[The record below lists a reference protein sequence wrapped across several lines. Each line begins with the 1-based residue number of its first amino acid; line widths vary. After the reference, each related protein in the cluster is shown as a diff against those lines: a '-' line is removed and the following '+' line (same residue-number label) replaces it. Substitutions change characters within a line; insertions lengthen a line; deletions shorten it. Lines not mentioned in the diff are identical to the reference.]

1 MGNPGGPYRGFS
13 QNLRT
18 HDRIRTDTGGGLLS
32 ALLLEANHHDHCPL
46 GGISVPIFIVEKIV
60 DGVMLVDLRGRIT
73 LGPETEAVRS
83 KLKELLAAGHR
94 HLILNLGEVTYLD
107 SVGLGTLIS
116 GYTSARNAGGN
127 LKLLHLPRGVQQL
140 LQITRLS
147 TVFEIYE
154 DLAKAVGSFKS
165 ESL

>member
-1 MGNPGGPYRGFS
+1 
-13 QNLRT
+13 
-18 HDRIRTDTGGGLLS
+18 
-32 ALLLEANHHDHCPL
+32 
-46 GGISVPIFIVEKIV
+46 
-60 DGVMLVDLRGRIT
+60 
-73 LGPETEAVRS
+73 VRS
-83 KLKELLAAGHR
+83 KLKELLSAGH
-94 HLILNLGEVTYLD
+94 HQIILNLGEVTYLD

-154 DLAKAVGSFKS
+154 DLTMAVNSFK
-165 ESL
+165 LDAA

>member
-1 MGNPGGPYRGFS
+1 MAIY
-13 QNLRT
+13 
-18 HDRIRTDTGGGLLS
+18 
-32 ALLLEANHHDHCPL
+32 
-46 GGISVPIFIVEKIV
+46 IVEKIV

-83 KLKELLAAGHR
+83 RLKQLLNAGHHR
-94 HLILNLGEVTYLD
+94 IILNLGEITYLD
-107 SVGLGTLIS
+107 SVGLSTLVAA
-116 GYTSARNAGGN
+116 YTSARNAGGD

-154 DLAKAVGSFKS
+154 DLAIAVESFES

>member
-1 MGNPGGPYRGFS
+1 MAIY
-13 QNLRT
+13 
-18 HDRIRTDTGGGLLS
+18 
-32 ALLLEANHHDHCPL
+32 
-46 GGISVPIFIVEKIV
+46 IVEKIV

-83 KLKELLAAGHR
+83 KLKALLNAGHHR
-94 HLILNLGEVTYLD
+94 IILNLGEVTYLD
-107 SVGLGTLIS
+107 SVGLSTLVAS
-116 GYTSARNAGGN
+116 YTSARNAGGN

-154 DLAKAVGSFKS
+154 DLATAVESFQS
-165 ESL
+165 EDL